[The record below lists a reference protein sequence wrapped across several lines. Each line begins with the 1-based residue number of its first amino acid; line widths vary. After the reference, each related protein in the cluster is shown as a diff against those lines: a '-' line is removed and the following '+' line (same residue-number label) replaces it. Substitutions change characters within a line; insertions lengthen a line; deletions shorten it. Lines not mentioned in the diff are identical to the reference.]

1 MRAVATD
8 IHTYH
13 PSPWIKVIVGVSLL
27 VFVAI
32 LITALQTGIAT
43 AYVAIAIGMVA
54 FAALAFVECFIARVD
69 VEPNA
74 VAIKTLFGTKRIH
87 LSDVEKVSA
96 EGGRT
101 SLLMKTGKW
110 KKLPEW
116 IGSNMSVR
124 RRVADQLKK

>member
-1 MRAVATD
+1 M
-8 IHTYH
+8 
-13 PSPWIKVIVGVSLL
+13 L

-32 LITALQTGIAT
+32 TVMAFATHQKTFVVVTA
-43 AYVAIAIGMVA
+43 VGMSV
-54 FAALAFVECFIARVD
+54 FAALAFVESFIAHVV
-69 VEPNA
+69 VEA
-74 VAIKTLFGTKRIH
+74 DAIAIKGMLTTQRIA

-124 RRVADQLKK
+124 RRVADRLKG